1 MNELQKPFNP
11 SWLDDMRLPPAEF
24 RVFLHLCRRADNK
37 TGIAWP
43 SYDSMIET
51 CGMGKSTIRRAIEKL
66 QDRKLIA
73 SAGKPFGGS
82 CRYKIL
88 PAIVPPEGQ
97 LEDSN
102 SSISGT
108 IEAAPIVPPQD
119 CNSSISDP
127 PIVPPE
133 GREGSPKKE
142 IQRRK
147 SNIEISSDGLIFAD
161 WFKSTLPAS
170 INLPSNWRTS
180 FAKDFD
186 ELVRL
191 DKRDPDEIR
200 RVSEWARSDSFW
212 KSNFMSPAK
221 LRKRNKD
228 GIQTFDVLVAK
239 MATPT
244 PGVTSGKTINL
255 GRRGFSNGY
264 NESTDISHL

>member
-1 MNELQKPFNP
+1 MNELHKPFIP
-11 SWLDDMRLPPAEF
+11 SWLDDLGLPPAEF

-51 CGMGKSTIRRAIEKL
+51 CGMGKSTIRRAIGNL
-66 QDRKLIA
+66 QERKLIA
-73 SAGKPFGGS
+73 TAGKPFGGS
-82 CRYKIL
+82 CRYRVL
-88 PAIVPPEGQ
+88 PTVSPEGR

-108 IEAAPIVPPQD
+108 IEAAPIVPSQD
-119 CNSSISDP
+119 CNSSISGP

-133 GREGSPKKE
+133 GQEGIPKKE
-142 IQRRK
+142 IQRRV
-147 SNIEISSDGLIFAD
+147 SNIEISSEGLDFAD
-161 WFKSTLPAS
+161 WFKSTLPES
-170 INLPSNWRTS
+170 INLPSNWRNS
-180 FAKDFD
+180 FAKDFH

-200 RVSEWARSDSFW
+200 RVSAWARSDSFW

-239 MATPT
+239 MTTPT
-244 PGVTSGKTINL
+244 LGATNGKTLNL
-255 GRRGFSNGY
+255 GRRGFANGY
-264 NESTDISHL
+264 NESTSLDHL